1 MKGTAVIFALTAITA
16 HCSAS
21 LIGGWTEQNP
31 SSNPKYLQLAHFAI
45 AQQTTGLTNYHTVL
59 RLLKVETQIVA
70 GIKYKVT
77 FETAPSNCTI
87 ADGPYSSELCKP
99 TTTQASAACTAII
112 YERPWENYR
121 ELTSFRC
128 HK

>member
-1 MKGTAVIFALTAITA
+1 MKGTAVCFLLTAITT
-16 HCSAS
+16 HCAAS

-31 SSNPKYLQLAHFAI
+31 SSDSKYLQLAHFAI

-59 RLLKVETQIVA
+59 RLLKVETQVVD
-70 GIKYKVT
+70 GLKYKVI
-77 FETAPSNCTI
+77 FETAPSNCAI

-99 TTTQASAACTAII
+99 TTNQASAACTAII
-112 YERPWENYR
+112 YERPWDNYM